1 MKLNGKEIKLAAP
14 QSLKSF
20 LLDNKMPMEKSAV
33 EVNGDIIPKT
43 EFESHMVYD
52 EDTIEVVS
60 FVGGG

>member
-1 MKLNGKEIKLAAP
+1 MKLNGTEIRLEKP

-20 LLDNKMPMEKSAV
+20 LQDNKMPMEKSAV
-33 EVNGDIIPKT
+33 EVNGDIIPRS
-43 EFESHMVYD
+43 EFETHMVYD